1 MCKKLL
7 ITVLA
12 VAVGVGLVSGTRLGS
27 HVRLLCNKSSDWAKK
42 QVTPETEIERLKME
56 LTNLA
61 RLDDSYFDQVARQKG
76 DVRKVESKVKKDQA
90 SVAKL
95 EAELK
100 GMREALVSKTEFVS
114 YNGQKYSRE
123 DVQKQFNLDFKQFLV
138 IEEGVKADEQHL
150 EALKA
155 TLKESEQK
163 VQELA
168 TVRAKMKTR
177 LQTLAAKLERERR
190 LQNQTNLA
198 VDDSR
203 YANLN
208 RQLDE
213 LEDRIDQMEIKR
225 DLKGSSGKGPIRAQ
239 EETREEQQKLEKLA
253 AERFGDK
260 GAPATQGGVTNVI
273 GD

>member
-12 VAVGVGLVSGTRLGS
+12 IAVGVGVVSGTRVGS
-27 HVRLLCNKSSDWAKK
+27 HFRLWWNKSSDWAKK
-42 QVTPETEIERLKME
+42 QVAPETEIERLKME
-56 LTNLA
+56 LDNLA
-61 RLDDSYFDQVARQKG
+61 RLDDRYFDQVARQKG
-76 DVRKVESKVKKDQA
+76 DVRKVEGKVTKDQA

-100 GMREALVSKTEFVS
+100 GMREALANKSEFVS
-114 YNGQKYSRE
+114 YNGHKYTRD
-123 DVQKQFNLDFKQFLV
+123 DVQKQFNLDFKQFLAF
-138 IEEGVKADEQHL
+138 EEGVKADGQHL

-168 TVRAKMKTR
+168 TVRSKMKTR

-190 LQNQTNLA
+190 LQNQTSLA

-203 YANLN
+203 YSNLN

-225 DLKGSSGKGPIRAQ
+225 DLKGNSGKGPIRAQ
-239 EETREEQQKLEKLA
+239 EEAREDQKKLDKLA
-253 AERFGDK
+253 EERFGK
-260 GAPATQGGVTNVI
+260 GATNGVVV
-273 GD
+273 D